1 MMKLRI
7 TAVMLG
13 LAALSLTGCS
23 DSASDETSARNQTEA
38 ATKASVP
45 ELLFVS
51 TAPENAVSLASAKA
65 EAKIGDK
72 VVFEALVGGRKKP
85 FVENRA
91 VFSVADTSLPTC
103 DIIPGDTCKT
113 PWDLCCEPPDKLLK
127 HMATVQVVDADGTPL
142 KISLQNEHGLAPL
155 KTVCVTGTVDQIDE
169 SGNFVINAETIY
181 VKGS

>member
-7 TAVMLG
+7 AAIVFG
-13 LAALSLTGCS
+13 LAGLSLTACS
-23 DSASDETSARNQTEA
+23 DSASEETSAPNQTPA
-38 ATKASVP
+38 ATEANIP

-51 TAPENAVSLASAKA
+51 SAPENAVSLVSAKA
-65 EAKIGDK
+65 QAKPGDK
-72 VVFEALVGGRKKP
+72 VVFEARVGGRKEP

-91 VFSVADTSLPTC
+91 VFSVADASLASC
-103 DIIPGDTCKT
+103 DLMPGDTCKT
-113 PWDLCCEPPDKLLK
+113 PWDYCCETPDHLLK

-142 KISLQNEHGLAPL
+142 KVSLQNEHGLAPL
-155 KTVCVTGTVDQIDE
+155 KTVWVTGTVDQIDE